1 MVRNKSRI
9 KLKKFGLRV
18 RSVRTSKGWTLEEM
32 EERGWPSW
40 QHLQK
45 IEAGQ
50 KNIGLTTLLA
60 LAAALDVRP
69 GELVDAL
76 A

>member
-1 MVRNKSRI
+1 
-9 KLKKFGLRV
+9 
-18 RSVRTSKGWTLEEM
+18 M